1 MVNAHPVICRLM
13 KAALAEVVSIQSEV
27 GDSSWSEAAFLAEFS
42 SATSSIWG
50 ARLGGALVGFLVI
63 QEVLDESHI
72 LNLAVAGACQGQG
85 IGRTLL
91 SDVLHDLFRR
101 GRNTVFL
108 EVRPSNL
115 RARALYES
123 IGFREVGRRVAY
135 YRDNAEDA
143 VVMRLELRG
152 FVEQS
157 RLSERSAA

>member
-1 MVNAHPVICRLM
+1 MVQAPPVICRLM
-13 KAALAEVVSIQSEV
+13 KAAIAEVLSIQSEV

-50 ARLGGALVGFLVI
+50 ARRGGALVAFLVI

-72 LNLAVAGACQGQG
+72 LNLAVAGSCQGQG
-85 IGRTLL
+85 IGRLL
-91 SDVLHDLFRR
+91 LCDVLHDLFRR

-108 EVRPSNL
+108 EVRPSNV

-143 VVMRLELRG
+143 VVMRLELLG
-152 FVEQS
+152 FVEQM
-157 RLSERSAA
+157 RQPHRTAA